1 MKGYCKVGAWL
12 GVKRGKLV
20 VLAAAISVVAVAGC
34 SSGQGGDDVS
44 PKPQNSN
51 GASGVGEVKESGD
64 SDSVDQPLAEVRSN
78 GITLTVDSAVRDDGG
93 FLTVSGTVNN
103 GTGGIWV
110 AGEWKSDETEL
121 KKNGGS
127 LAGASLVDAAGKK
140 KYLVLRDTSGR
151 CLCTKFEGGIEKGQ
165 SADWFA
171 QFPSPP
177 DDTKKAEFQV
187 GTMPPATI
195 EISEG

>member
-1 MKGYCKVGAWL
+1 MGAL
-12 GVKRGKLV
+12 LSLSRRKK
-20 VLAAAISVVAVAGC
+20 LAAVAAVSVIAVAGC
-34 SSGQGGDDVS
+34 SDSSGGDVDS
-44 PKPQNSN
+44 PQSQKSTDSPSAD
-51 GASGVGEVKESGD
+51 GSKESNNPGSGD
-64 SDSVDQPLAEVRSN
+64 QSLAEVRGN
-78 GITLTVDSAVRDDGG
+78 GITLTVTSAVRNGGG

-127 LAGASLVDAAGKK
+127 MAGASLVDAAGKK

-151 CLCTKFEGGIEKGQ
+151 CLCTKFEGGIERGKTV
-165 SADWFA
+165 DWFA

-177 DDTKKAEFQV
+177 SEITKADFQV